1 MRWRQNIK
9 QSFLRRLGIIDTS
22 RMSINQSLRE
32 LISNCALP
40 ANETRILLAHLLEKR
55 YQLPR
60 SALLSRDD
68 MRLNEQAFEEWES
81 LVSRRMNGEPIAYIL
96 GKKGFHNIELQVGPG
111 VLIPRPETEL
121 LVEIALSEIAKL
133 NKPTKVLDLG
143 TGSGAIALSI
153 ASAAPL
159 ALLLATD
166 RSAEA
171 LAIAKHNAH
180 FLNLTEQVQFSQ
192 GNWYEAMSPQ
202 NQFDVI
208 VSNPPYI
215 ANQDPHLTQGDLRFE
230 PPSALTDYASG
241 LSCLEIIIAGAD
253 KHLKPGGLI
262 AVEHGF
268 DQSEAVVRLMEI
280 AGLIDIQ
287 VHLDLAG
294 HCRVISGKKY
304 VQEGPYCSAYKL
316 ETRELT

>member
-1 MRWRQNIK
+1 M
-9 QSFLRRLGIIDTS
+9 SFS
-22 RMSINQSLRE
+22 QSLRE
-32 LISNCALP
+32 LISNCTLP
-40 ANETRILLAHLLEKR
+40 ANEARILLAHLLEKH

-68 MRLNEQAFEEWES
+68 MSLDEQAFQEWGS
-81 LVSRRMNGEPIAYIL
+81 LVSRRVNGEPIAYIL

-121 LVEIALSEIAKL
+121 LVEIALAEITKL
-133 NKPTKVLDLG
+133 NKPTKILDLG

-159 ALLLATD
+159 ASLLATD

-171 LAIAKHNAH
+171 LAIAGKNAA
-180 FLNLTEQVQFSQ
+180 FLNLTDRVQFLQ
-192 GNWYEAMSPQ
+192 GSWYGALVKPD
-202 NQFDVI
+202 QFEVI

-230 PPSALTDYASG
+230 PESALTDYASG

-253 KHLKPGGLI
+253 QYLKAGGLI
-262 AVEHGF
+262 ALEHGF
-268 DQSEAVVRLMEI
+268 DQSEAVVGLMKE
-280 AGLIDIQ
+280 AGLMDIQ

-294 HCRVISGKKY
+294 HCRAASGRKR
-304 VQEGPYCSAYKL
+304 L
-316 ETRELT
+316 